1 MGMQYDVKQ
10 GHLNQSGFFVLGRNR
25 VKGISFFG
33 SGSDATLVL
42 FDTAS
47 VPVTASV
54 TYARSGTTVTVTKT
68 AHGLVT
74 GDVVG
79 IHFDSNTSQS
89 GTDGNYVITVTASST
104 FTLTDINSGTITST
118 AASYVSGGGRWLMT
132 YEIDSTDTFSNAPL
146 IPGEGVLAVNG
157 IYALMANID
166 SVQIYYG

>member
-1 MGMQYDVKQ
+1 MQTDVKQ

-33 SGSDATLVL
+33 TGTDGTVVL

-47 VPVTASV
+47 APVTASV

-68 AHGLVT
+68 AHGLST
-74 GDVVG
+74 GNVVG

-89 GTDGNYVITVTASST
+89 ATDGNYTITVTDANT
-104 FTLTDINSGTITST
+104 FTLTDINTGTITST

-132 YEIDSTDTFSNAPL
+132 YEIDSTDTFSNAPI
-146 IPGEGVLAVNG
+146 IPGEGVLATQG
-157 IYALMANID
+157 IYALMTNID
-166 SVQIYYG
+166 STQIYYG